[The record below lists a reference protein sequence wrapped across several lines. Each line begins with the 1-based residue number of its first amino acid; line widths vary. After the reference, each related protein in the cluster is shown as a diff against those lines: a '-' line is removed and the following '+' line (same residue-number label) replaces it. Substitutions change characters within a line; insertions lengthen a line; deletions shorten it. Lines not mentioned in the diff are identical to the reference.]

1 MAFVHLLPDGKTRM
15 KTALLIVLL
24 MLPAALA
31 AQTGGDELVNIKEL
45 IPDIVLDIKYN
56 TTDNFVTTYSGA
68 PQKLYTTDECLVAR
82 VVADRLILIQDSL
95 RNRGLSLKLFDAY
108 RPRAVQWLMWE
119 TLPPEYQSFVA
130 NPATGS
136 HHNRG
141 AAVDITL
148 VDRASGAEL
157 NMGTPF
163 DFFGPEAAI
172 TYTGFPPDVLA
183 NRYLLRDMMYWQGFT
198 IYEAEWWHYQHSAA
212 TSFPLVDYQL
222 K

>member
-1 MAFVHLLPDGKTRM
+1 M
-15 KTALLIVLL
+15 KTAPLLVLL
-24 MLPAALA
+24 LLPVALA

-95 RNRGLSLKLFDAY
+95 RNRGLGLKLFDAY

-119 TLPPEYQSFVA
+119 TLPPEYQAYLA

-141 AAVDITL
+141 AAVDLTL
-148 VDRASGAEL
+148 VDGATAAEL

-163 DFFGPEAAI
+163 DFFGPEAAYSTTL
-172 TYTGFPPDVLA
+172 TYFPQEIWD
-183 NRYLLRDMMYWQGFT
+183 NRKLLHDMMYWQGFT
-198 IYEAEWWHYQHSAA
+198 IYDTEWWHYQLPAA